1 MYLLC
6 IYNNKDWQKPYD
18 ISRSVFFLPNI
29 TNSYL
34 FIIQLFSVY
43 EQIFLYTKH
52 PIKHHFLK
60 IRKYAVKKNEAFLFI
75 LGLK

>member
-34 FIIQLFSVY
+34 FIIQLFSIY

-60 IRKYAVKKNEAFLFI
+60 IRKYAVKKMKPFYLFQN
-75 LGLK
+75 